1 MIKYVSLEFARV
13 TWNAIMR
20 IIMTVIKFSA
30 SGTSLLLALRR
41 TDGGIVPSNT
51 CLLSVAHTEGVL
63 SPSWPYNE
71 VIKWK
76 HFRVTGPLCGGFTGH
91 QWIPFTKASDA
102 ELRCFFDLRQNKQ
115 LSKQSRRR
123 WLETPSRS
131 LWRHC
136 NASFPYWLSRKLSFL
151 QFLVSK

>member
-13 TWNAIMR
+13 TWNAIIR
-20 IIMTVIKFSA
+20 IIMTVIEFCA

-41 TDGGIVPSNT
+41 TDGGIVPSNR
-51 CLLSVAHTEGVL
+51 CLLSVARTEGVL

-76 HFRVTGPLCGGFTGH
+76 HFRVTGPLCGNSPVTSEFPSQRPVTR
-91 QWIPFTKASDA
+91 IFD
-102 ELRCFFDLRQNKQ
+102 LFFDLRQNKQ

-123 WLETPSRS
+123 WFETPSRS
-131 LWRHC
+131 LWCHC
-136 NASFPYWLSRKLSFL
+136 NASFPHWLSRKLSFL